1 MLFNV
6 YNYNNELI
14 GQVEADNITEAWEG
28 AGKMYLNVLDV
39 RPAIGVEVED
49 PHKEFMR
56 RRRIEAKERR
66 EYYDSLSDKEL
77 LELINS
83 RLREYVPY
91 PSDIP
96 PVKGEGKTI
105 GRMCLE
111 GVANWLDAWVK
122 GITYKG
128 TE

>member
-6 YNYNNELI
+6 YDYDNQFLEQI
-14 GQVEADNITEAWEG
+14 EARDIIEAWAKARNLYG
-28 AGKMYLNVLDV
+28 NVLDV

-49 PHKEFMR
+49 QHKEFMR
-56 RRRIEAKERR
+56 RRRIEARERR
-66 EYYDSLSDKEL
+66 EYYDSLSDKKL

-122 GITYKG
+122 GMTYEG
-128 TE
+128 RE